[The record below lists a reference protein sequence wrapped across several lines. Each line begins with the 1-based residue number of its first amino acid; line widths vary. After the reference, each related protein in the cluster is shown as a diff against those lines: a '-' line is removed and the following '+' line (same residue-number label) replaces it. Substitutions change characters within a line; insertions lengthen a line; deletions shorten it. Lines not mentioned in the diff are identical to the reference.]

1 MSAQVTDIER
11 AIAQLVTEYQVMPPE
26 KAWKII
32 EGSRNTGQ
40 PLLKLVLDTIPDHVV
55 MKALA
60 GALGIRYYD
69 LYATTADYHFDANVL
84 ERADQDVLR
93 QFSALPLLDKN
104 GRVVVAVANPNDP
117 ELIDYLRARYGQFQ
131 MVLSTKT
138 QIQNRLAYYGTEV
151 ASLANSASMSQSNQ
165 QQSGTNP
172 PGAAAILTTARS
184 PMQEW
189 LDSILGRAVAE
200 GASDVHFMFN
210 PDKSM
215 LMRFRVDGILRQQ
228 RIPANIRP
236 LEIIGAIM
244 SRCGMDMANL
254 REPQD
259 GTFSFAAAGREI
271 DGRVAML
278 PQEHGPTL
286 VVRLLDSQNMKTRLD
301 DMGFAPR
308 GLAALRAASQ
318 RAQGM
323 LIVCGPTG
331 AGKSTTL
338 YGLVREQDSMSKAV
352 FTVENPVE
360 YRLPFIGQ
368 TEIRHGL
375 GDRSL
380 TFARALRSILRLDPD
395 VILVGEIRDQETAE
409 VALQAALTGHLVLTT
424 LHANSSI
431 SAFSRLVN
439 MGLPRYLV
447 SEAATLVASQRLV
460 RRLHDCARA
469 GEPTAEER
477 RVVERI
483 QPGVEVTQITRPVG
497 CPGCNGLGYRGRVAV
512 AEVLSTSP
520 EMRQLIT
527 EGAGVEVLMEQ
538 AAKEGFVTLGQDGV
552 RHLQNGTTS
561 VEELRRVLLSGGD

>member
-1 MSAQVTDIER
+1 MNAAASDIER
-11 AIAQLVTEYQVMPPE
+11 ALALLVVDQKILDPERGWKLVTQARAENRSILGLFLE
-26 KAWKII
+26 A
-32 EGSRNTGQ
+32 
-40 PLLKLVLDTIPDHVV
+40 IPDHVIA
-55 MKALA
+55 KALA
-60 GALGIRYYD
+60 DELGIRFYD
-69 LYATTADYHFDANVL
+69 LYATVADYHFDSNVL
-84 ERADQDVLR
+84 DRADQEVLR
-93 QFSALPLLDKN
+93 QFSALPLVDKN
-104 GRVVVAVANPNDP
+104 GRVVVAVTNPNDP

-131 MVLSTKT
+131 LVLSTKT
-138 QIQNRLAYYGTEV
+138 QVQNRLAYYATEI
-151 ASLANSASMSQSNQ
+151 ASLNNVATNQNQAQ
-165 QQSGTNP
+165 QQGVPQSVALT
-172 PGAAAILTTARS
+172 AAKS

-189 LDSILGRAVAE
+189 LDSVLGRAVSE

-236 LEIIGAIM
+236 IEIIGAIM

-259 GTFSFAAAGREI
+259 GTFGFQAAGRDI

-286 VVRLLDSQNMKTRLD
+286 VVRLLDSQNMRTRLD
-301 DMGFAPR
+301 DMGFAPHH
-308 GLAALRAASQ
+308 LELMRAAST

-338 YGLVREQDSMSKAV
+338 YGLVREQDSTTKAV

-375 GDRSL
+375 GDKSL

-409 VALQAALTGHLVLTT
+409 VALQASLTGHLVLTT

-447 SEAATLVASQRLV
+447 AEAATLVASQRLV
-460 RRLHDCARA
+460 RRLHDCARP
-469 GEPTAEER
+469 GEPTPADLAVLR
-477 RVVERI
+477 RLGFPEGIDRI
-483 QPGVEVTQITRPVG
+483 SRPEG
-497 CPGCNGLGYRGRVAV
+497 CPGCNGTGFRGRVAV
-512 AEVLSTSP
+512 AEVLSP
-520 EMRQLIT
+520 DAVIRQMIT
-527 EGAGVEVLMEQ
+527 DSASAEELNIE
-538 AAKEGFVTLGQDGV
+538 AAKQGFVTLAMDGV
-552 RHLQNGTTS
+552 RHLTNGTTS
-561 VEELRRVLLSGGD
+561 IEELRRVLLSGGD

>member
-1 MSAQVTDIER
+1 MNTVASDIER
-11 AIAQLVTEYQVMPPE
+11 ALALLVVDKNIMDPERAWQLVQQ
-26 KAWKII
+26 
-32 EGSRNTGQ
+32 SRAENRPILSLFLTA
-40 PLLKLVLDTIPDHVV
+40 IPDHVIA
-55 MKALA
+55 KALA
-60 GALGIRYYD
+60 DELGIRYYD
-69 LYATTADYHFDANVL
+69 LYATVADYHFDSNVL
-84 ERADQDVLR
+84 DRADQEVLR
-93 QFSALPLLDKN
+93 QFSALPLVDKN
-104 GRVVVAVANPNDP
+104 GRVVVAVTNPNDP

-131 MVLSTKT
+131 LVLSTKT
-138 QIQNRLAYYGTEV
+138 QVQNRLAYYATEV
-151 ASLANSASMSQSNQ
+151 ASLNNVTTSQNQ
-165 QQSGTNP
+165 NQPQT
-172 PGAAAILTTARS
+172 PGLTPNVTLTTAKS

-189 LDSILGRAVAE
+189 LDSVLGRAVAE

-210 PDKSM
+210 PDKSI

-228 RIPANIRP
+228 RVPANIRP
-236 LEIIGAIM
+236 IEIIGAIM

-259 GTFSFAAAGREI
+259 GTFGFQAAGREI

-286 VVRLLDSQNMKTRLD
+286 VVRLLDSQNMRTRLD
-301 DMGFAPR
+301 DMGFAPQH
-308 GLAALRAASQ
+308 LEQMRAASS

-338 YGLVREQDSMSKAV
+338 YGLVREQDSTTKAV

-375 GDRSL
+375 GDKSL

-409 VALQAALTGHLVLTT
+409 VALQASLTGHLVLTT
-424 LHANSSI
+424 LHANSSM

-447 SEAATLVASQRLV
+447 AEAATLVASQRLV
-460 RRLHDCARA
+460 RRLHDCARW
-469 GEPTAEER
+469 GEPTPADR
-477 RVVERI
+477 AVLKRLGFPDGVERI
-483 QPGVEVTQITRPVG
+483 NRPEG
-497 CPGCNGLGYRGRVAV
+497 CPGCNGTGFRGRVAV
-512 AEVLSTSP
+512 AEVLSP
-520 EMRQLIT
+520 DAVLRQMFTDSASIEELNA
-527 EGAGVEVLMEQ
+527 E
-538 AAKEGFVTLGQDGV
+538 AARQGFVTLAMDGV
-552 RHLQNGTTS
+552 RHLSNGTTS
-561 VEELRRVLLSGGD
+561 IDELRRVLLSGGD

>member
-1 MSAQVTDIER
+1 MSAQVTDLER
-11 AIAQLVTEYQVMPPE
+11 AFALLVIDHKIMTPE
-26 KAWKII
+26 KAWSVI
-32 EGSRNTGQ
+32 ERSRNGNQ
-40 PLLKLVLDTIPDHVV
+40 PLLGLILNAIPDHVV
-55 MKALA
+55 MKGLA
-60 GALGIRYYD
+60 DALGIRYYD
-69 LYATTADYHFDANVL
+69 LYATVADYHFDATVL

-104 GRVVVAVANPNDP
+104 NRIVVAVANPNDP

-131 MVLSTKT
+131 LVLSTKT

-151 ASLANSASMSQSNQ
+151 SALSSAAASASSAQ
-165 QQSGTNP
+165 QAGVAT
-172 PGAAAILTTARS
+172 PGSAAVLTTARS

-228 RIPANIRP
+228 RVPGNIRP
-236 LEIIGAIM
+236 IEIIGAIM

-259 GTFSFAAAGREI
+259 GTFTFSAAGRDI

-301 DMGFAPR
+301 DMGFAPEH
-308 GLAALRAASQ
+308 LTALRAASH

-431 SAFSRLVN
+431 SAFGRLVN

-460 RRLHDCARA
+460 RRLHDCART
-469 GEPTAEER
+469 GEPTPDETR
-477 RVVERI
+477 LIERI
-483 QPGVEVTQITRPVG
+483 HPGTALEQITRPVG
-497 CPGCNGLGYRGRVAV
+497 CPGCNGMGYRGRVAV
-512 AEVLSTSP
+512 VEVLSSTP
-520 EMRQLIT
+520 TLRQMIT
-527 EGAGVEVLMEQ
+527 EGATAEELLEQ
-538 AAKEGFVTLGQDGV
+538 AVKDGFVSLAQDGI
-552 RHLQNGTTS
+552 RHLRNGNTS
-561 VEELRRVLLSGGD
+561 VDELRRVLLSGGD

>member
-1 MSAQVTDIER
+1 MSAQVTDLER
-11 AIAQLVTEYQVMPPE
+11 SFALLVIDHKIMTPE
-26 KAWKII
+26 KAWSVI
-32 EGSRNTGQ
+32 ERSRNGNQ
-40 PLLKLVLDTIPDHVV
+40 PLLGLILNAIPDHVV
-55 MKALA
+55 MKGLA
-60 GALGIRYYD
+60 DALGIRYYD
-69 LYATTADYHFDANVL
+69 LYATVADYHFDATVL

-104 GRVVVAVANPNDP
+104 NRIVVAVANPNDP

-131 MVLSTKT
+131 LVLSTKT

-151 ASLANSASMSQSNQ
+151 SALSSAAASASSAQ
-165 QQSGTNP
+165 QAGVAT
-172 PGAAAILTTARS
+172 PGSAAVLTTARS

-228 RIPANIRP
+228 RVPGNIRP
-236 LEIIGAIM
+236 IEIIGAIM

-259 GTFSFAAAGREI
+259 GTFTFSAAGRDI

-301 DMGFAPR
+301 DMGFAPEH
-308 GLAALRAASQ
+308 LTALRAASH

-431 SAFSRLVN
+431 SAFGRLVN

-460 RRLHDCARA
+460 RRLHDCART
-469 GEPTAEER
+469 GEPTPDETR
-477 RVVERI
+477 LIERI
-483 QPGVEVTQITRPVG
+483 HPGTALEQITRPVG
-497 CPGCNGLGYRGRVAV
+497 CPGCNGMGYRGRVAV
-512 AEVLSTSP
+512 VEVLSSTP
-520 EMRQLIT
+520 TLRQMIT
-527 EGAGVEVLMEQ
+527 EGATAEELLEQ
-538 AAKEGFVTLGQDGV
+538 AVKDGFVSLAQDGI
-552 RHLQNGTTS
+552 RHLRNGNTS
-561 VEELRRVLLSGGD
+561 VDELRRVLLSGGD

>member
-1 MSAQVTDIER
+1 MTAQVTDLER
-11 AIAQLVTEYQVMPPE
+11 AFALLVTEHKLMPPE
-26 KAWKII
+26 KAWAVIQR
-32 EGSRNTGQ
+32 SRSGNE
-40 PLLKLVLDTIPDHVV
+40 PILAAILDIVPDHVV
-55 MKALA
+55 MKSLA
-60 GALGIRYYD
+60 DALGIRYYD
-69 LYATTADYHFDANVL
+69 LYATVADYVFDATVL

-104 GRVVVAVANPNDP
+104 GRIVVAVANPNDP

-131 MVLSTKT
+131 LVLSTKT
-138 QIQNRLAYYGTEV
+138 QIQNRLAYYATEV
-151 ASLANSASMSQSNQ
+151 TSLGGNAGNQ
-165 QQSGTNP
+165 QQQQS
-172 PGAAAILTTARS
+172 PGFATPGLSATLTAARS

-189 LDSILGRAVAE
+189 LESILGRAVSE

-228 RIPANIRP
+228 RVPANIRP
-236 LEIIGAIM
+236 IEIIGAIM

-259 GTFSFAAAGREI
+259 GTFTFSAAGRDI

-286 VVRLLDSQNMKTRLD
+286 VVRLLDSQNMRTRLD
-301 DMGFAPR
+301 DMGFAPTHMT
-308 GLAALRAASQ
+308 ALRAASH

-360 YRLPFIGQ
+360 YRLPYIGQ

-431 SAFSRLVN
+431 SAYGRLVN

-460 RRLHDCARA
+460 RRLHDCAKA
-469 GEPTAEER
+469 GEPTEEEAALI
-477 RVVERI
+477 ERI
-483 QPGVEVTQITRPVG
+483 SPGSEVTRITRPVG

-512 AEVLSTSP
+512 AEVLSSSATL
-520 EMRQLIT
+520 RQMIT
-527 EGAGVEVLMEQ
+527 AGVTAEELLEQ
-538 AAKEGFVTLGQDGV
+538 AIKDGFITLAMDGI
-552 RHLQNGTTS
+552 RHLRNGATS